1 MENVPDIWA
10 ALPPSELEH
19 LLLQLVSEYAPQ
31 FPKPE
36 SEQPAHPR
44 VFCSDK
50 GDISIRAKLS
60 GGRGT
65 IFGMPVEERAAG
77 EAIFR
82 SYMAKDGCDR
92 RPVLCNVGTKGTGKS
107 VQQQFNLL
115 SFVQLKETGLAFEVT
130 FYDDQPNVTFNL
142 LQPGGVVDTVSFDR
156 GVALRIIHRALSMHL
171 PRKFALEILKVNAK
185 AVLKALQPTT
195 LSQNAIVTA
204 ISAARRLVCTRL
216 PNVTPSTP
224 VLVGVDELVQAST
237 ERKPLEELAFPPQLM
252 MSHLISMAD
261 KPHNRH
267 IHFSIAA
274 YMCLQMHDVSTYS
287 GRDIALQPL
296 TPIFPAVLNGLS
308 SVAMQQLPIAVRVF
322 ANEALHA
329 LLPPTQDALKTTAKV
344 SELLRLSSGHPR
356 RTASLLR
363 QLGHFDESFLL
374 AHPLVPTTVWGTAFL
389 AALETWLDEQKMKF
403 LISAM
408 NGEEDY
414 QIGLNVL
421 LEDGNLDH
429 LMVDV
434 GRQFRFPL
442 SRADAKD
449 HATFVQTQAVG
460 LCQFIGGDFSEPLL
474 GHVFIPTPVLR
485 AVREEDISEILSP
498 ADALSLLSTALDA
511 FAVPCFALAGRPQ
524 SSGKPFERVVEAS
537 LLLHALANNIFK
549 IGNICGRNDGLF
561 NTFLLGGEDIKWITD
576 IRAFPV
582 DQAELPKPVWDLA
595 SLEMVAGLTHGCVFR
610 PSLVNNPAGDVFMLL
625 RRRRGPRR
633 VLVVVQ
639 CKDWYNQHDMVREW
653 RENQGSVRDVRV
665 QSFLAKHHID
675 VVYMLFS
682 VNPVVL
688 TAGETIGPDECF
700 VDLVRMRSWQPTT
713 AYNAENAHRLRCIC
727 RAETL
732 SP

>member
-10 ALPPSELEH
+10 SLPPSRLED
-19 LLLQLVSEYAPQ
+19 LLLQLVNEYAPQ

-50 GDISIRAKLS
+50 GDISIRAKLNK
-60 GGRGT
+60 GT

-82 SYMAKDGCDR
+82 SYMAKDFDECGR
-92 RPVLCNVGTKGTGKS
+92 RPVLCIVGTKGTGKS

-115 SFVQLKETGLAFEVT
+115 SFVQLNETGLAFEVT
-130 FYDDQPNVTFNL
+130 FNDDQTNVNFDL

-171 PRKFALEILKVNAK
+171 PREFALEILKVKAK
-185 AVLKALQPTT
+185 AVLKALQPEA
-195 LSQNAIVTA
+195 LSQNAIVAA
-204 ISAARRLVCTRL
+204 INAARRLVCTLL

-224 VLVGVDELVQAST
+224 VLVGVDELVRAST
-237 ERKPLEELAFPPQLM
+237 ECKPLEELAIPPQLM
-252 MSHLISMAD
+252 MSHLTSMAD
-261 KPHNRH
+261 HNRH
-267 IHFSIAA
+267 MHFSITA
-274 YMCLQMHDVSTYS
+274 YMCLQMHDFSTYS

-296 TPIFPAVLNGLS
+296 TPIFPAVGLS

-329 LLPPTQDALKTTAKV
+329 LLPPTQDALKTAAKV
-344 SELLRLSSGHPR
+344 SELLCLSSGHPR

-363 QLGHFDESFLL
+363 HLLHFDESFLL
-374 AHPLVPTTVWGTAFL
+374 ENPLVGTTVWGTAFL
-389 AALETWLDEQKMKF
+389 AALETWLNEQKMTF
-403 LISAM
+403 LISVM

-414 QIGLNVL
+414 KIGLKYL
-421 LEDGNLDH
+421 LEDGKLDR

-434 GRQFRFPL
+434 GCQFRFPL
-442 SRADAKD
+442 NRDDAKD

-460 LCQFIGGDFSEPLL
+460 LCQFIGSDFSEPLL

-485 AVREEDISEILSP
+485 AVREVDISEVLSP

-537 LLLHALANNIFK
+537 LLLHALANNVFK
-549 IGNICGRNDGLF
+549 LGKICGRNDGLF
-561 NTFLLGGEDIKWITD
+561 DTFLLGGDDVKWITD
-576 IRAFPV
+576 IEAFPV

-625 RRRRGPRR
+625 RRRRGRRR

-639 CKDWYNQHDMVREW
+639 CKDWYKQHDMVREW
-653 RENQGSVRDVRV
+653 RGNQGSVRDVRV
-665 QSFLAKHHID
+665 QSVLDKHHID

-727 RAETL
+727 RA
-732 SP
+732 